1 MVYRRYLKRLV
12 DILLSAAGLV
22 LLLPV
27 WVLLVAAIKL
37 DSRGPVLFKQKRV
50 GKDKGTLHEDKLN
63 TICSGCVVA

>member
-27 WVLLVAAIKL
+27 WVFLVAAIKL
-37 DSRGPVLFKQKRV
+37 DSRGPVLFKQRRV
-50 GKDKGTLHEDKLN
+50 GKDKRTLHEDKLN